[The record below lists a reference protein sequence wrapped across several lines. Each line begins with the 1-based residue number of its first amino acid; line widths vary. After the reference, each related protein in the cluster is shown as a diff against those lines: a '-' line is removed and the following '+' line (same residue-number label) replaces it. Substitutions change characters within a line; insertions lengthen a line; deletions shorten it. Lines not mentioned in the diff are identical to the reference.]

1 VRLVALWNGEED
13 KVETDLVSY
22 PDNFDTRGLYDEF
35 DIAARL
41 MLIDAPQEVRQQ
53 QMEMVIDKLFPQL
66 AKDLKAKML
75 GALKDWPVDP
85 VEQAAAMAAA
95 TAPPDQQALQKTAN
109 RDTAKSTLSQN

>member
-1 VRLVALWNGEED
+1 VKLVALWNGEEAAVKED
-13 KVETDLVSY
+13 YVSY

-41 MLIDAPQEVRQQ
+41 MLLTAPDSVRQQ
-53 QMEMVIDKLFPQL
+53 QMETLIDKLFPQL

-75 GALKDWPVDP
+75 ADLKSWPIDP

-95 TAPPDQQALQKTAN
+95 QAPDQQALEKETDREQ
-109 RDTAKSTLSQN
+109 AKATTSGN